1 MGKMLN
7 WKNDVCPPT
16 KDRALARSQSAAW
29 VLPPPR
35 AAVFDNFWVL
45 QLRCGGTPCPD
56 RVG

>member
-29 VLPPPR
+29 VLPPPCLGTGKPVPDG
-35 AAVFDNFWVL
+35 AADSA
-45 QLRCGGTPCPD
+45 
-56 RVG
+56 